1 MRKVLLFLL
10 VSLILSGCRKEGFV
24 PYTGLETGQVRNGV
38 IVTDN
43 GVNLVVDANPG
54 NYKLTK
60 DRRVVVSYKATA
72 SDGPDTYRIDLEE
85 LWETS
90 RIEPIAEPSGEHYDD
105 PVRIDEAWFSGG
117 YLNVDV
123 SYDGTEPSLHLFP
136 ATYEIAD
143 GKILFHIMH
152 KSREDHSAKN
162 YLRSFLCFPLGT
174 LTKEYMDMNPSA
186 TNKKHPAIPFL
197 LQWRWYAQEGDT
209 PQGEIILYEKEG
221 TYLPGS

>member
-1 MRKVLLFLL
+1 MRKALLLLL
-10 VSLILSGCRKEGFV
+10 VPLILSGCRKEGFV
-24 PYTGLETGQVRNGV
+24 PYAGKETGQVRNGV

-54 NYKLTK
+54 NYKLTT

-117 YLNVDV
+117 YLNVEV
-123 SYDGTEPSLHLFP
+123 AYDGTEPSLHLFP
-136 ATYEIAD
+136 ATYEKYGRSLAADQAVQVTGRLSVRDDEDIKLIAD
-143 GKILFHIMH
+143 VI
-152 KSREDHSAKN
+152 EDHIYPEITFTYFVPDIRKDGGYGVIQA
-162 YLRSFLCFPLGT
+162 
-174 LTKEYMDMNPSA
+174 ENPI
-186 TNKKHPAIPFL
+186 K
-197 LQWRWYAQEGDT
+197 
-209 PQGEIILYEKEG
+209 
-221 TYLPGS
+221 

>member
-152 KSREDHSAKN
+152 ESREDHSAKN
-162 YLRSFLCFPLGT
+162 YLRSFLCFPLEA
-174 LTKEYMDMNPSA
+174 LTKDYMDRNPEA
-186 TNKKHPAIPFL
+186 AKKNNPPIPFL
-197 LQWRWYAQEGDT
+197 LRRRWYEIKDDN
-209 PQGEIILYEKEG
+209 PQDKIILYEKEG
-221 TYLPGS
+221 TYIPGT